1 MEFKRI
7 EQENEVVLT
16 YCPSCAYSEVELRY
30 EQELPQRMK
39 SESAAVDPAVSAQEM
54 TGICDKRRR
63 RKRRWIAAILISLAV
78 VLTVGGVI
86 TGVWLFQQ
94 SQKPSVPSV
103 TVPGWQVPDDGV
115 NGVWEDEEELVTD
128 TDIETY
134 RPPLNEKIPQFS
146 LTSVQDGTE
155 PLAAG
160 EIYKKI
166 YPSTVTI
173 LGLNGETYSVGT
185 GIVFNENG
193 YIMTNFHVIA
203 GCAGCEVW
211 VSDEYGV
218 DTVYEA
224 LYVGG
229 DAERDLAVLKI
240 DAEGLTAAEFGVSA
254 DLAVGDKVYAIGNP
268 LGLELRSTFTD
279 GIVSAVDRNVEV
291 DGVTMT
297 LIQTNAALNS
307 GNSGGPLVNQYGQV
321 VGINTI
327 KMMSGYDTIEGLG
340 FAIPTSIAERMI
352 NDILKT
358 GKVRPQPLLGVMI
371 NRIPTTLSDGTTGL
385 EVVEVTPGL
394 GAEKAGV
401 QVGDI
406 VVGFN
411 GVAVS
416 RIEQIYAERHTLSV
430 GDVVIIRVFRDG
442 EYLDLSMEMMA
453 EASE

>member
-16 YCPSCAYSEVELRY
+16 YCPSCAHSEVELRY

-39 SESAAVDPAVSAQEM
+39 SESAAAEPPVPVQEAA
-54 TGICDKRRR
+54 GAYDKRHRSE
-63 RKRRWIAAILISLAV
+63 RRWIVVILISLAV
-78 VLTVGGVI
+78 VLTVGGI
-86 TGVWLFQQ
+86 IAGVWLFQQ
-94 SQKPSVPSV
+94 SQKPSPPSV
-103 TVPGWQVPDDGV
+103 TVPGWQVPDDGA
-115 NGVWEDEEELVTD
+115 NSVWEEEDELITD
-128 TDIETY
+128 TNIETY
-134 RPPLNEKIPQFS
+134 RPPLNKETPRFS
-146 LTSVQDGTE
+146 LTAVQEGAT

-173 LGLNGETYSVGT
+173 LGINGETYSVGT
-185 GIVFNENG
+185 GIVFTEDG

-218 DTVYEA
+218 DSVYEA
-224 LYVGG
+224 LLVGG

-240 DAEGLTAAEFGVSA
+240 DAKGLTAAEFGVSG
-254 DLAVGDKVYAIGNP
+254 DLSVGDKVYAIGNP

-321 VGINTI
+321 VGVNTI

-371 NRIPTTLSDGTTGL
+371 NRIPTTLPDGTPGL
-385 EVVEVTPGL
+385 EVVEITPGL

-406 VVGFN
+406 VVAFN
-411 GVAVS
+411 GVTVS
-416 RIEQIYAERHTLSV
+416 RIEQIYAQRHTLSV